1 MNEQRDETKRKSK
14 YHRERK
20 ERARREETASH
31 HPTHT
36 PQEAKTEKHRNH
48 TPKESKAQQ
57 EPPEGIEHI
66 SKSVVQ
72 VNEPY
77 KVTIPKVLLSV
88 PAIKYDLIKMD
99 TEYSIKKKKQ
109 RVQVSNI
116 KINAPIL
123 EFHRVSVDSNVTM
136 TEKARRF
143 IKIPR
148 IRLHAPVF
156 VFQDKILDL
165 VINISPNPNSSLSGT
180 SQLPIIQA
188 KETQSAIQSISIPK
202 HETRPLEITQETEA
216 VSLSETGRGNW
227 VLETETGDFMKALFG
242 VSSQELREPNA
253 AIILFKD
260 IGDEGYIHLFE
271 KLLLRLQ
278 REKGK
283 MGKAKKLTL
292 RGEDWNKEEIER
304 WLDEGGIIFIEVANR
319 KILDKLTKR
328 DIADRLWAIFS
339 KGDGTVV
346 FHTKDDDTFYAIN
359 ELVQDLNWNKLGLK
373 PEIFKILV
381 RELPFEEKLRII
393 EHIYGFVPLPDL
405 MPGSKVSWI
414 ANTAEKQYLKALKRI
429 MHKYEPF
436 FPVRASND
444 ESTEHVLAKYFIIHT
459 LIKRLQREGKL
470 PSRLQDV
477 EWDKVRTI
485 IETEP
490 ESYPRPDVLY
500 KPEDVCFEFETLF
513 GESFR
518 KITNKLDEYTRAK
531 PRAKVH
537 IVVEPITVLL
547 HLHEFK
553 HQIAGIK
560 KGKLYS
566 NLNVEYYTFN
576 LSTGGLVPLDEFIES
591 LSGVLAK
598 LNEDKP

>member
-20 ERARREETASH
+20 GRARREERASH
-31 HPTHT
+31 HSTHAT
-36 PQEAKTEKHRNH
+36 QEPKTEKLRSH
-48 TPKESKAQQ
+48 TPKEGKVPQ
-57 EPPEGIEHI
+57 EPSEGIDHI
-66 SKSVVQ
+66 SKLAVQ

-77 KVTIPKVLLSV
+77 KVTIPKVLIST
-88 PAIKYDLIKMD
+88 PTIEYDLIKMD
-99 TEYSIKKKKQ
+99 TEYSIQKKKQ
-109 RVQVSNI
+109 RVQVPTI

-123 EFHRVSVDSNVTM
+123 EFQRISVDSNVTM
-136 TEKARRF
+136 TKKARRF

-156 VFQDKILDL
+156 VFQDKTLDL
-165 VINISPNPNSSLSGT
+165 VVDISPNPPLSDI

-188 KETQSAIQSISIPK
+188 KKTQRVIQPISVPK
-202 HETRPLEITQETEA
+202 HETRPLETTQETEA
-216 VSLSETGRGNW
+216 VSLSETGSSNW
-227 VLETETGDFMKALFG
+227 IIETETEDFIKALFG

-260 IGDEGYIHLFE
+260 VRDEGYIHLFE

-283 MGKAKKLTL
+283 TGKVKKLTL
-292 RGEDWNKEEIER
+292 SDEDWNKEEIEK

-319 KILDKLTKR
+319 EILDKLTKR

-359 ELVQDLNWNKLGLK
+359 ELVQELNWNKLGLK
-373 PEIFKILV
+373 PEIFKILA

-393 EHIYGFVPLPDL
+393 EHVYGFVSLPDL

-414 ANTAEKQYLKALKRI
+414 VNTAEKQYLKALKRI

-436 FPVRASND
+436 FPVRASDD

-500 KPEDVCFEFETLF
+500 KPKEAYFEFETLF

-518 KITNKLDEYTRAK
+518 KITNKLDEYARAK
-531 PRAKVH
+531 PGAKVR

-576 LSTGGLVPLDEFIES
+576 LSTGELVPLGKFIES
-591 LSGVLAK
+591 LSRVLAE
-598 LNEDKP
+598 LTEGEP

>member
-20 ERARREETASH
+20 ERERREETASH
-31 HPTHT
+31 HPTHAT
-36 PQEAKTEKHRNH
+36 QEPKIEKLRNH
-48 TPKESKAQQ
+48 TPKEGKAQQ
-57 EPPEGIEHI
+57 ESPEGIEHI

-77 KVTIPKVLLSV
+77 KVTIPKVLLST
-88 PAIKYDLIKMD
+88 PTIEYDLIKMD
-99 TEYSIKKKKQ
+99 TEYFIKKKKQ
-109 RVQVSNI
+109 RVQVPTI

-123 EFHRVSVDSNVTM
+123 KFHKISMDSNVTM
-136 TEKARRF
+136 TKKVKRF
-143 IKIPR
+143 MKIPK
-148 IRLHAPVF
+148 IMLHAPVF
-156 VFQDKILDL
+156 VFQDKTLDL
-165 VINISPNPNSSLSGT
+165 VIDISPNPNPLLSDI
-180 SQLPIIQA
+180 SQRPMVQE
-188 KETQSAIQSISIPK
+188 KETQRAIQAISVPK
-202 HETRPLEITQETEA
+202 HETRPLETTQETEA
-216 VSLSETGRGNW
+216 VSLSETGSSNW
-227 VLETETGDFMKALFG
+227 IIETETEDFIKALFG

-260 IGDEGYIHLFE
+260 VRDEGYIHLFE

-283 MGKAKKLTL
+283 TGKVKKLTL
-292 RGEDWNKEEIER
+292 SGEDWNKEEIER

-319 KILDKLTKR
+319 EILDKLTKS

-346 FHTKDDDTFYAIN
+346 FHTKDDDTFSAIN
-359 ELVQDLNWNKLGLK
+359 ELVQELNWNKLGLK
-373 PEIFKILV
+373 PEIFKILA

-414 ANTAEKQYLKALKRI
+414 VNTAEKQYLKALKRI

-500 KPEDVCFEFETLF
+500 KPEEVYFEFETLF
-513 GESFR
+513 GESFK
-518 KITNKLDEYTRAK
+518 KITNKLDEYARAK
-531 PRAKVH
+531 PGAKVH

-547 HLHEFK
+547 HLQEFK

-566 NLNVEYYTFN
+566 NIDVEYYTFN
-576 LSTGGLVPLDEFIES
+576 LSTGELVPLGKFIES
-591 LSGVLAK
+591 LSRVLTG
-598 LNEDKP
+598 LNEIEP